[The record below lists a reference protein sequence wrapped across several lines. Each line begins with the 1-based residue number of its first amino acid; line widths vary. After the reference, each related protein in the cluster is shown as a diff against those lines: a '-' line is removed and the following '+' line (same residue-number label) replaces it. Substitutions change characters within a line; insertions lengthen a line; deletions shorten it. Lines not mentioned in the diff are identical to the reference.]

1 MPVYI
6 IRVRY
11 YYTSYCVVVY
21 LVILILF
28 QEVGT
33 QEAVPG
39 TVPTSSSY
47 QVVENFC
54 CCCYFLLLIILPCN
68 NKISSVKLKYLSVK

>member
-54 CCCYFLLLIILPCN
+54 LLLLLFFIIN
-68 NKISSVKLKYLSVK
+68 NITL